1 MLQYGSLAALMVAD
15 AVVIVVVG
23 RAAAGSWFGEHWVLT
38 VEATLIGLFAVF
50 WVQQTIDRRDEGA
63 PRQSV

>member
-1 MLQYGSLAALMVAD
+1 MVAD